1 MIKAETA
8 ILNFDYTYLNLK
20 KMFCIIYALLL
31 NSEGCSISDKILST
45 QHYWNKLTLVITIFL
60 VLKQI

>member
-8 ILNFDYTYLNLK
+8 ILHFDYTYLEK
-20 KMFCIIYALLL
+20 KKFCIIYALLL

-45 QHYWNKLTLVITIFL
+45 QFYWNKLTLVITIFL

>member
-8 ILNFDYTYLNLK
+8 ILHFDYTYLNKK

-31 NSEGCSISDKILST
+31 NSEGGSISDKILST
-45 QHYWNKLTLVITIFL
+45 QFYWNKLTLVITIFL